1 MNTLIKPANFLLIAL
16 NTIVFFLLGALI
28 ASGSGAVKGAGL
40 AGGPVIFWGGMIPAF
55 FAMCLAV
62 WMAFYVPTKKIV
74 MINILLSFLL
84 LILLGIVFVL

>member
-28 ASGSGAVKGAGL
+28 ASGSGAVQGAGL

-55 FAMCLAV
+55 FALLLAV
-62 WMAFYVPTKKIV
+62 WMVYYVPTKKIV
-74 MINILLSFLL
+74 IVNIVLFFML
-84 LILLGIVFVL
+84 LILLGVVFVS